1 MASGAVVGHLGPA
14 RCVADALRQPLD
26 VARDL
31 DDARAA
37 GQFGQL
43 HLHLVPCAQL
53 REKTL
58 ELGTMIAKNR
68 RPAVMG
74 VKALLLEHMG
84 CNLEEQW
91 TNEQDYTRNVV
102 RGAKADDAF
111 PEFIARKGRTG
122 G

>member
-1 MASGAVVGHLGPA
+1 MEHLVDRRIEP
-14 RCVADALRQPLD
+14 VADI
-26 VARDL
+26 
-31 DDARAA
+31 
-37 GQFGQL
+37 GQQL
-43 HLHLVPCAQL
+43 QRFSRLQKSRPRSGHPVPGL
-53 REKTL
+53 TL
-58 ELGTMIAKNR
+58 
-68 RPAVMG
+68 G
-74 VKALLLEHMG
+74 VDHMG